1 MKKNKFWIVNKINP
15 TTAQILIYGVIGWEV
30 ESADF
35 VIELST
41 LASQFRTIQI
51 RINSAGGSVFEG
63 IAIRAAIKTFQKA
76 GITIDCY
83 VDGIAASMAAPIAV
97 SGNKVYIS
105 KFGRMMLHKAKGY
118 GEGNSDDLRRTADL
132 IDNCENDVIQMIA
145 EKTGMTAQDVKAK
158 FFKPGVDLWLNA
170 QECIDM
176 KLADEIFDAEE
187 VPVPQNI
194 TGAKDLVNI
203 FDTVLNKTTIKNS
216 YKMKKDLLTKLG
228 LPENATDE
236 QIDAAVEKSLN
247 DKTTVENRLAETE
260 NSTIEA
266 LVDQAITDKKLV
278 AAEKETWVKNFKGN
292 AEGLKM
298 ALAKL
303 PGAVKPTQVINQHTV
318 SVTEEEEEEG
328 VQSKKSNGKGWDSL
342 AAKGIGAIEKLRMEN
357 RPEYDK
363 LYKEKFGRNPAEMGF
378 RKAGD

>member
-1 MKKNKFWIVNKINP
+1 MKNKFWIVNKINP

-63 IAIRAAIKTFQKA
+63 IAIRSAIKTFQKA

-132 IDNCENDVIQMIA
+132 IDTCENDVIQMIA
-145 EKTGMTAQDVKAK
+145 ERTGMSAEDVKAK
-158 FFKPGVDLWLNA
+158 FFKPGVDLWLSA

-187 VPVPQNI
+187 VPVPQNV

-203 FDTVLNKTTIKNS
+203 FDTVLNKTTIIKNS
-216 YKMKKDLLTKLG
+216 YKMKKDLLQKLG
-228 LPENATDE
+228 LPETATDE

-247 DKTTVENRLAETE
+247 DKTAVENKLATAE
-260 NSTIEA
+260 NGTIEA
-266 LVDQAITDKKLV
+266 MVDQAITDKKLV
-278 AAEKETWVKNFKGN
+278 AADKADWVKNFKGN
-292 AEGLKM
+292 VEGLKL
-298 ALAKL
+298 ALSKL
-303 PGAVKPTQVINQHTV
+303 PGAVKPTQVINQQTPD
-318 SVTEEEEEEG
+318 VTSDEG
-328 VQSKKSNGKGWDSL
+328 KQGNDDEQEWDAVVKKGGMK
-342 AAKGIGAIEKLRMEN
+342 AIEEIRNSKPDVYASMYRKKYN
-357 RPEYDK
+357 RDPQM
-363 LYKEKFGRNPAEMGF
+363 MGMA
-378 RKAGD
+378 K